1 MLGMSLDIP
10 DWLKFRRGA
19 GGGAPFAPT
28 DISGLSLW
36 LKADDAAT
44 VINTGGQVDQWNDK
58 SGNSNNATATLTQR
72 PITGTRTINSK
83 NAIDFDGSVDI
94 MTLPAGVLGISAGA
108 NTIFVTYQSDN
119 AGDATQQLI
128 TMFNGAAGRRYEV
141 AFTATQIQGCN
152 SNTANTPTT
161 QADTRDTSTKTI
173 GFRRSGT
180 AITTFVDGV
189 QGTPSALGSDLTAV
203 SATLG
208 AQTSGVN
215 RFNGLL
221 AEVVWYNSSLSDTDM
236 DRVGN
241 YLNTEWGGGWT
252 NMGF

>member
-1 MLGMSLDIP
+1 MGSLLTLFSRLTI
-10 DWLKFRRGA
+10 GSS
-19 GGGAPFAPT
+19 APFVPT

-44 VINTGGQVDQWNDK
+44 VLNTGGQVDQWNDK

-83 NAIDFDGSVDI
+83 NAIDFDGTVDI
-94 MTLPAGVLGISAGA
+94 MTLPAGVLSLPSGA

-119 AGDATQQLI
+119 TGDATQRMIVGL
-128 TMFNGAAGRRYEV
+128 NGGGGRRYEV
-141 AFTATQIQGCN
+141 GFTATQIQGCN

-161 QADTRDTSTKTI
+161 QADTRDTTVKTI

-180 AITTFVDGV
+180 AITTFIDGV
-189 QGTPSALGSDLTAV
+189 QGAPSALGENTTLT
-203 SATLG
+203 SALLG
-208 AQTSGVN
+208 AQTSGID
-215 RFNGLL
+215 RFNGLI
-221 AEVVWYNSSLSDTDM
+221 AEVIWYNSSLSDTDM